1 MLEARAFPLT
11 HAGSA
16 CAGTLPWNTNVR
28 GRPTRQEPN
37 A

>member
-1 MLEARAFPLT
+1 MLAARASPLT

-16 CAGTLPWNTNVR
+16 CAETLPWNTKLR

>member
-1 MLEARAFPLT
+1 MRGTRASPLT

-16 CAGTLPWNTNVR
+16 CVQTSSWNTNVR
-28 GRPTRQEPN
+28 GIPTRQEPN